1 MPSLA
6 VHLNGFFYLLLD
18 LSLILG
24 YNNIIN
30 QSEKVNYSKKEVITM
45 NPEEQE
51 ALEYLYDEIL
61 CNETDDEIE
70 VWDGFDD

>member
-1 MPSLA
+1 
-6 VHLNGFFYLLLD
+6 
-18 LSLILG
+18 
-24 YNNIIN
+24 
-30 QSEKVNYSKKEVITM
+30 M